1 MTVGVLA
8 MTAALVIAV
17 AMPAQAATPTQGPNG
32 YVWYASTVKSDGG
45 TPNFYWGFLSSAD
58 GNWVYVQRRN
68 TSGTWAE
75 TGFQVCSYAPGSS
88 CNPNT
93 NAGWVNVSQA
103 GARGTGVLQWRVYNG
118 PNNGVTGLR
127 FRKGNYWY
135 SHHCIGV
142 ADCLTLPVDP
152 LFY

>member
-17 AMPAQAATPTQGPNG
+17 GLPAHAAVENQGPNA
-32 YVWYASTVKSDGG
+32 YVWHASTWKSDSG
-45 TPNFYWGFLSSAD
+45 TPAFYVGELRSAD
-58 GNWVYVQRRN
+58 NNWVYVQRRN
-68 TSGTWAE
+68 TSGVWAE
-75 TGFQVCSYAPGSS
+75 TGFQACSEEYCDPLS
-88 CNPNT
+88 

-103 GARGTGVLQWRVYNG
+103 GARGTGWLRWRVYNG
-118 PNNGVTGLR
+118 PNNAVTGLR

-142 ADCLTLPVDP
+142 ADCLTLPP
-152 LFY
+152 E